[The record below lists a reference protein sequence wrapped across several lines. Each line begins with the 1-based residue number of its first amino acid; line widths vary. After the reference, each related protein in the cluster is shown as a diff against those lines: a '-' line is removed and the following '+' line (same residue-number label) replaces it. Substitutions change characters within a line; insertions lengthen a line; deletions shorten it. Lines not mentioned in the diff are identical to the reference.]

1 MELAEVIKSSLSIFS
16 TTAIVFVT
24 ISYTIFKIKGLWRI
38 KPYLSISVQKPS
50 KEVTDEQAGDKVNIK
65 MEEKPAEEKQLN
77 KLVLVKLPIQNKF
90 TIVRGEVIVD
100 KLKKPEQ
107 EKEDSTLLP
116 NDSKKNIY
124 DIFAS
129 PNEKMH
135 RLKVGAR

>member
-1 MELAEVIKSSLSIFS
+1 MELTEVIKSSLSIFS

-24 ISYTIFKIKGLWRI
+24 ISYTIFKIK
-38 KPYLSISVQKPS
+38 
-50 KEVTDEQAGDKVNIK
+50 EVTDEQAGDKVNIK
-65 MEEKPAEEKQLN
+65 TEEKPAEEKQLN

-100 KLKKPEQ
+100 KLRKSEQ
-107 EKEDSTLLP
+107 EKENSTLLP